1 MRIGVPVWIMV
12 AVLSGT
18 GAGYALEPDAAPP
31 TALSKLEVAP
41 LGVRAKGAIPSL
53 AGCRMRPYREDPMRA
68 PFLLIEEGPI
78 PGSDPERLLTP
89 VESKCVESL
98 RKAGKKAIQLGK
110 ITEAIFYYLSAV
122 DTSVAQSGE
131 AYLELAGALDQAS
144 YPQPAVIAYRKAW
157 TAFEAGYNRSGVQVD
172 GRGLLTLANIRDSIV
187 RLGGQVPAPTSA
199 TGKIAVA
206 TPTRKI
212 QEQYFERALPSVTP
226 R

>member
-1 MRIGVPVWIMV
+1 MRIGLTVWIMV
-12 AVLSGT
+12 AVLSHAGAAFALESAASPPTVPSEQTIASPSARGT
-18 GAGYALEPDAAPP
+18 GKA
-31 TALSKLEVAP
+31 
-41 LGVRAKGAIPSL
+41 PSL
-53 AGCRMRPYREDPMRA
+53 MGCRMRPYREDPMRA

-78 PGSDPERLLTP
+78 PGSDPEHLLTP
-89 VESKCVESL
+89 AETKCVENL
-98 RKAGKKAIQLGK
+98 RKAGKKAVQLGK
-110 ITEAIFYYLSAV
+110 ITEAILYYLSAV

-131 AYLELAGALDQAS
+131 AYLELAGALDPAS
-144 YPQPAVIAYRKAW
+144 YPQPAVIAYRMAW
-157 TAFEAGYNRSGVQVD
+157 TAFEAGLKPQGVQVD

-187 RLGGQVPAPTSA
+187 RLGGQVPTPTSA